1 MVIIRKIEDIDHIE
15 NSILTIGSFDGLHKG
30 HMKIISNVISLAQKT
45 SGKSVIITF
54 DPHPRTILSNGK
66 ESFLQDIDD
75 KIELL
80 NNIGIDYLFIISFN
94 KKNSNITAKD
104 FLFNYIIKPFNPTHL
119 IIGKDHHFGKNRLG
133 NSDFLMKHQNLFKY
147 NLKIISPLKY
157 SDAII
162 SSTLIKKTILK
173 RDFEL
178 AMILL
183 GRMYSFK
190 GIVIKGEGIGE
201 KIGYPTINIEPE
213 FNKQIIPPNGV
224 YCIDILIKNKLYLGM
239 CNIGVRPTFYKKEE
253 KHIEAHIINY
263 EGGALYDEKVEFRFK
278 NYLRDEKKYNN
289 KNELILQLNFDK
301 QECIKINNYN

>member
-1 MVIIRKIEDIDHIE
+1 MVIIRKTEDIDPLE

-30 HMKIISNVISLAQKT
+30 HMEIISNVISLAQKT
-45 SGKSVIITF
+45 HGKSVIITF
-54 DPHPRTILSNGK
+54 DPHPREILSNRNK
-66 ESFLQDIDD
+66 SFLQDIDG

-80 NNIGIDYLFIISFN
+80 NNIGLDYLFILPFN
-94 KKNSNITAKD
+94 KKKSNISAKD
-104 FLFNYIIKPFNPTHL
+104 FLFNYIMKPFNPTHL

-133 NSDFLMKHQNLFKY
+133 NSDFLMKYQNLFKY

-157 SDAII
+157 SGAII
-162 SSTLIKKTILK
+162 SSTLIKKTLLK

-190 GIVIKGEGIGE
+190 GKVVKGEGVGTE
-201 KIGYPTINIEPE
+201 IGYPTINIEPV
-213 FNKQIIPPNGV
+213 FSKQIIPPNGV
-224 YCIDILIKNKLYLGM
+224 YCIDILINNKLYLGM
-239 CNIGVRPTFYKKEE
+239 CNIGARPTFYKKEE
-253 KHIEAHIINY
+253 RHIEAHIINY
-263 EGGALYDEKVEFRFK
+263 EGGSLYEEEVEFRFK

-301 QECIKINNYN
+301 QQCIKINNYN